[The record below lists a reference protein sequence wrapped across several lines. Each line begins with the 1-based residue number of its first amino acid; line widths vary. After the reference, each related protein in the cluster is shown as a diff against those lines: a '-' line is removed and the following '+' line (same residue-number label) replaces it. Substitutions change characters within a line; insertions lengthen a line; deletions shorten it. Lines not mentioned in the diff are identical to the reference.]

1 MDNTRVFQYRFA
13 EIYRL
18 YLQKVQRKGRTQDDL
33 DAVLRWLTGLD
44 EAQLRSQ
51 ISGDATLEEL
61 FADASMPAAA
71 AQITGVICGVRIENL
86 DDPVMQ
92 KIRRMDKVVDELA
105 KGRAVEKIMRS

>member
-44 EAQLRSQ
+44 EAQLRS
-51 ISGDATLEEL
+51 
-61 FADASMPAAA
+61 
-71 AQITGVICGVRIENL
+71 
-86 DDPVMQ
+86 
-92 KIRRMDKVVDELA
+92 
-105 KGRAVEKIMRS
+105 